1 MNQMDI
7 PAEKFDTLD
16 HAPVGLCVI
25 REDYIV
31 QFWNR
36 CLEDWTGIARSEIL
50 WEDISNHFPRLKEP
64 RYKSRLQG
72 LFLGGPPEIFSSQLH
87 KHIFPSTLPNG
98 NFRIQH
104 TTVTAIPIGIG
115 QNHYALFSVEDVTEM
130 TRLLQ
135 DFRIMRD
142 KALEEIKQRKRV
154 EEEREKLIDELKV
167 ALDEVKI
174 LSGFLPICS
183 SCKNIRDDKGYWN
196 QIENYISKHS
206 EAEFSHSI
214 CPECAKKLYPD
225 LQIHDEK

>member
-1 MNQMDI
+1 MNQVDI
-7 PAEKFDTLD
+7 PAEKYDTLD

-31 QFWNR
+31 LFWNR

-50 WEDISNHFPRLKEP
+50 RKDISNHFPRLKEP
-64 RYKSRLQG
+64 RYKSRLQSV
-72 LFLGGPPEIFSSQLH
+72 FLGGPPEIFSSQLH

-98 NFRIQH
+98 NLRIQH
-104 TTVTAIPIGIG
+104 TTVTAIPAGIG
-115 QNHYALFSVEDVTEM
+115 QNHYALFAIEDVTEM

-142 KALEEIKQRKRV
+142 QALEEIKQRKRV
-154 EEEREKLIDELKV
+154 EEEREKLINELKV

-196 QIENYISKHS
+196 QIESYISKHS

>member
-7 PAEKFDTLD
+7 QAEKFNTLD

-31 QFWNR
+31 LFWNR
-36 CLEDWTGIARSEIL
+36 CLEDWTGIVRSEIL
-50 WEDISNHFPRLKEP
+50 RKDISNHFPRLKEP
-64 RYKSRLQG
+64 RYKSRLRG
-72 LFLGGPPEIFSSQLH
+72 VFLGGPPEIFSSQLH

-98 NFRIQH
+98 NCRIQH
-104 TTVTAIPIGIG
+104 TTVTAIPAGNG
-115 QNHYALFSVEDVTEM
+115 QTHYALFSVEDVTEM

-142 KALEEIKQRKRV
+142 QALEEIKQRKRV
-154 EEEREKLIDELKV
+154 EVEREKLIDELKV
-167 ALDEVKI
+167 ALDEVKL

-196 QIENYISKHS
+196 RIENYISKHS

-225 LQIHDEK
+225 FQINNEK